1 MADVGHGV
9 NVFWRYR
16 FFQPEQA
23 ERLKLFCYSLCCPR
37 VVAAMH
43 VASEFHLF
51 GNGFAHM
58 LDPAHH
64 PVNLGVV
71 GSPVHPVEAV
81 RIGRIIQVN
90 LHGGETLILDPW
102 KLTVGLRPRG
112 ILHIGVAIDPHLV
125 AEFSAQELING
136 QA

>member
-9 NVFWRYR
+9 NVFRRYR

-43 VASEFHLF
+43 VASESHPF
-51 GNGFAHM
+51 GNGCAHM

-81 RIGRIIQVN
+81 RIGGTGLPTTPR
-90 LHGGETLILDPW
+90 
-102 KLTVGLRPRG
+102 LTGWCAGSSMCANP
-112 ILHIGVAIDPHLV
+112 
-125 AEFSAQELING
+125 
-136 QA
+136 